1 MNSISNFFKEFDAFL
16 TKCVEYIDNRVI
28 TGKFIKDIAYLL
40 SLLAR
45 ALWKKSK
52 KFYIILKKSPQYSI
66 AIKNLDTI
74 FQLLLKIPLFNLLFR
89 LLVETLRII
98 ITCYS
103 EIFIVFA
110 LTFPAAIILLNWF
123 QTSIITFCIALIPV
137 IFINIICVA
146 ALYYCIERRESGDK
160 ISIWKSILF
169 VLRHITSISFPV
181 LIESAII
188 LEIFVVFIIISL
200 MLTSVFNLLQIAWG
214 GSVVYWFIVCFT
226 ASLMFIT
233 FFILSVLMPQ
243 TFFTV
248 IIDHLPF
255 YQALQ
260 RSRTYIKSKISYY
273 LFLYILLYLFCGIF
287 TWHAILSYLYIG
299 LTVGIY
305 STLAL
310 GIFLGFL
317 LRRRFVINLHP
328 HEIEEYTNQKIHF
341 IFIILII
348 FGVINYIMISTL
360 LVKEYQSLITFVQK
374 EQNDYLASQE
384 IKQYTNTSYGYSIRY
399 PQNWTFYQWQNN
411 SVTFYNNYTDTLPG
425 GTWMTITISPYT
437 GSLFD
442 ALSNA
447 TPGIVEID
455 PKSKDIITKVSNITI
470 QGYAAV
476 NYLYTRSAALPYTQY
491 EEHYL
496 IHKDDHVYDISFTSV
511 TNDVGIYNS
520 DLFQKIIDSFRFTQ

>member
-28 TGKFIKDIAYLL
+28 TGKFIKDIAYILVFL
-40 SLLAR
+40 TKSAG
-45 ALWKKSK
+45 KKSK
-52 KFYIILKKSPQYSI
+52 KLYGILKKSPMV
-66 AIKNLDTI
+66 ARFIKFLEPI
-74 FQLLLKIPLFNLLFR
+74 FQLLLTVPLFNLLFR

-103 EIFIVFA
+103 EIFIAFA
-110 LTFPAAIILLNWF
+110 LTFPTTIILLNWF
-123 QTSIITFCIALIPV
+123 QTSIITFCIAVIPV
-137 IFINIICVA
+137 IFIDIICVA
-146 ALYYCIERRESGDK
+146 ALYYCIDRRESGDK
-160 ISIWKSILF
+160 ISIWKGILF
-169 VLRHITSISFPV
+169 VLRHVTSISFPI
-181 LIESAII
+181 LIESSII
-188 LEIFVVFIIISL
+188 LEIFVVFIILSL
-200 MLTSVFNLLQIAWG
+200 MLTYIFNLLQLAWS
-214 GSVVYWFIVCFT
+214 GSVVYWFIVCFA
-226 ASLMFIT
+226 ASLMFII
-233 FFILSVLMPQ
+233 FFVLSVLMPQ

-287 TWHAILSYLYIG
+287 TWHVILSYLYFG

-305 STLAL
+305 STLAM

-317 LRRRFVINLHP
+317 LRRRFVTNLHP
-328 HEIEEYTNQKIHF
+328 QEIEEYTDQKIHF

-348 FGVINYIMISTL
+348 FGVINYVMISIL
-360 LVKEYQSLITFVQK
+360 LVKEYQPLITFVQK

-384 IKQYTNTSYGYSIRY
+384 VKQYTNNSYGYSIEY

-411 SVTFYNNYTDTLPG
+411 SVTFYNNYTDTLSG
-425 GTWMTITISPYT
+425 GTWMTITISPYA

-447 TPGIVEID
+447 NPGVVEYD
-455 PKSKDIITKVSNITI
+455 PRSKDIITKVSNITI
-470 QGYAAV
+470 QGYNAV

-496 IHKDDHVYDISFTSV
+496 IHKGNHVYDISFTSV

-520 DLFQKIIDSFRFTQ
+520 DLFQKIINSFRFTQ